1 MKNKIINVCPRAA
14 IIILL
19 LNLVQFHCKAQTTLL
34 TNGFAHNDYL
44 HKRPLFDA
52 LDNGFM
58 NIEADIFLKGNKLV
72 VAHIFPFFKRK
83 KTLEALYFRPLSER
97 IAGNNGNVFAGYSKP
112 IILMID
118 IKTGADNTYRV
129 LMPLLEKYRSMLT
142 SIENGKM
149 VCRAVTVVLSGHK
162 PYNLIESSHSRLAFI
177 DEDLRRVNRDTSY
190 SNVFTLASCKYS
202 RLLTWNGNGLFPE
215 NERIKLCNFV
225 VIAHRL
231 GEKVRLWASPERK
244 AVWDELLKCGVD
256 LINTDKLVMLRDYD
270 VSRLAAQSTVE
281 LADGSRAR

>member
-19 LNLVQFHCKAQTTLL
+19 LNLIQFHCKAQIALL
-34 TNGFAHNDYL
+34 PNGFAHNDYL

-83 KTLEALYFRPLSER
+83 RTLEATYFRPLSER
-97 IAGNNGNVFAGYSKP
+97 VATNNGSVFAGYSKP

-118 IKTGADNTYRV
+118 IKTGADNTYRM
-129 LMPLLEKYRSMLT
+129 LIPLLEKYKSMLT
-142 SIENGKM
+142 GIENGKI
-149 VCRAVTVVLSGHK
+149 VYRSVTIVLSGHK
-162 PYNLIESSHSRLAFI
+162 PYNLIENSQDRLAFI
-177 DEDLRRVNRDTSY
+177 DEDLRRVSRDTSY

-202 RLLTWNGNGLFPE
+202 KMISWDGNGLFTE
-215 NERIKLCNFV
+215 QERAKLCSFV
-225 VIAHRL
+225 AMAHRQ

-244 AVWDELLKCGVD
+244 VVWDELLKCGVD
-256 LINTDKLVMLRDYD
+256 LINTDKLAMLRDYD
-270 VSRLAAQSTVE
+270 ESRLTAYNTPE
-281 LADGSRAR
+281 LADGAHLK